1 MLRVILYVFVN
12 KDITITG
19 QKNYILFSS
28 VEKSKYWALRQWV
41 LISFKDAILQAVQAK
56 PMNEM
61 AFGLWNVDICM
72 SCIWFTALTI

>member
-28 VEKSKYWALRQWV
+28 VKQSKYWALGQRV
-41 LISFKDAILQAVQAK
+41 LISFKDAILHTVQ
-56 PMNEM
+56 
-61 AFGLWNVDICM
+61 G
-72 SCIWFTALTI
+72 

>member
-41 LISFKDAILQAVQAK
+41 LISFKDAILQAVQ
-56 PMNEM
+56 
-61 AFGLWNVDICM
+61 G
-72 SCIWFTALTI
+72 